1 MEAADIPMWIV
12 EKVLHQGAEA
22 TVTAGSWMGKSAVL
36 KMRKPRG
43 YRTPHLDRKLTRQ
56 RLTVEA
62 RALGR
67 LQYHNLS
74 APSIIDLDLE
84 QGWILMSKIEGITL
98 FDYLNNKNNL
108 ISEKIKLFGAAIREL
123 HEIGISHGDLT
134 THNVLI
140 DNGGNLSLIDFGL
153 AKILPELEHLGL
165 DLQVL
170 NECLTASHSEYENA
184 VEDMVEGYLS
194 ADSEKE
200 DVISAPEVISRFN
213 EIRGRVRY
221 HA

>member
-1 MEAADIPMWIV
+1 MEAADVPMWIV
-12 EKVLHQGAEA
+12 DKLVHQGAEA
-22 TVTAGSWMGKSAVL
+22 TVTSGSWMGKSAVL

-43 YRTPHLDRKLTRQ
+43 YRTPNLDRKLTRQ

-67 LQYHNLS
+67 LQYHELS

-84 QGWILMSKIEGITL
+84 EGWILMSKIEGITL

-108 ISEKIKLFGAAIREL
+108 NSEKIRSFGAIIREL

-140 DNGGNLSLIDFGL
+140 DSNGNLSLIDFGL
-153 AKILPELEHLGL
+153 AKIFPELEHLGL

-184 VEDMVEGYLS
+184 VEDMVEGYIS
-194 ADSEKE
+194 ADSGRE
-200 DVISAPEVISRFN
+200 DLISASEVISRFN

>member
-108 ISEKIKLFGAAIREL
+108 ISEKIKLFGATIREL

>member
-108 ISEKIKLFGAAIREL
+108 IPEKIKLFGATIREL